1 MLGTV
6 SLEAG
11 PSPEPSTRRP
21 SVKPVVLALPHS
33 RAVLFP
39 LKPPG
44 TSFIFSQFSVTAF
57 FSSWARAWF
66 LLAAGRRL
74 LPGDYP
80 GTEVP
85 GKTLDMTSRPSM
97 ILLARGF
104 WGIRGGASSLES

>member
-74 LPGDYP
+74 LLGISGYRGPQEDLGHDL
-80 GTEVP
+80 TAFH
-85 GKTLDMTSRPSM
+85 DSPSKR
-97 ILLARGF
+97 ILGN
-104 WGIRGGASSLES
+104 